1 VPLGSSY
8 SIGSWLILLDTLGM
22 DVPGKDPLPAD
33 KDESIAGGVVALYMK
48 GDGSSSMGSLPS
60 ITPLKLSRLSGAS
73 RNLSGESCSPLIVFA
88 GKLSSGGSTDMAS
101 PLVVFAGKLPSGG
114 STNMAS
120 SGNGGNVLDMVE
132 KEK

>member
-1 VPLGSSY
+1 
-8 SIGSWLILLDTLGM
+8 
-22 DVPGKDPLPAD
+22 
-33 KDESIAGGVVALYMK
+33 
-48 GDGSSSMGSLPS
+48 
-60 ITPLKLSRLSGAS
+60 
-73 RNLSGESCSPLIVFA
+73 
-88 GKLSSGGSTDMAS
+88 MAS